1 MMPDVADAAHM
12 TVYYSCTFFVSNSL
26 LSLVSRHSSLVS
38 RLSLSLL
45 SVSPHTHV
53 PQTHNKNPPPRH
65 QFPILLSPTS
75 YKHPHHHHTGGFY
88 IVKGVLAFPGLVAMV
103 YLCTGFSYD
112 GNAEAEE
119 RHEKVIK

>member
-1 MMPDVADAAHM
+1 MYPKHTTKTRPRAI
-12 TVYYSCTFFVSNSL
+12 NSP
-26 LSLVSRHSSLVS
+26 SSS
-38 RLSLSLL
+38 H
-45 SVSPHTHV
+45 P
-53 PQTHNKNPPPRH
+53 
-65 QFPILLSPTS
+65 PTS

-88 IVKGVLAFPGLVAMV
+88 IVKGVLAFPGLVALV